1 MDTSIRHDIFNFWQS
16 HNLCQ
21 HFLFATSGVVRPFA
35 SDFCHEMRPF
45 HRDIWIRL
53 HSLVKEDKK
62 QKLESSQRPDKL
74 KNIAVEAHKGAS
86 IHFHQGNANLKSYLL
101 AGDENIM
108 VKRRPVKE
116 LRCLCVH
123 QIPTL
128 VSNHIRRVVNQSN
141 AASKW
146 FGLMSG
152 INLQEEINSDDIV
165 DKQIQALSQ
174 YIFSQVTW

>member
-1 MDTSIRHDIFNFWQS
+1 
-16 HNLCQ
+16 
-21 HFLFATSGVVRPFA
+21 
-35 SDFCHEMRPF
+35 
-45 HRDIWIRL
+45 
-53 HSLVKEDKK
+53 
-62 QKLESSQRPDKL
+62 
-74 KNIAVEAHKGAS
+74 
-86 IHFHQGNANLKSYLL
+86 
-101 AGDENIM
+101 M

-116 LRCLCVH
+116 LRCLCVQ

-152 INLQEEINSDDIV
+152 INLEEEINSDDIV